1 VRRLQAVD
9 GIAAARAAE
18 RGFTLLELMVV
29 LLIIGLLLV
38 LVPGHLWRSQPG
50 LEVKVAARALADGLR
65 QTRSDALASNRE
77 LVFTLDVAGHSFRPG
92 QDHPLE
98 PLDGA
103 IQLGLDTAR
112 SEVVDGGRGQIRF
125 FPDGSS
131 TGGRI
136 RLGMQAQQ
144 AQVTVDWLTGQI
156 AIADV
161 SR

>member
-1 VRRLQAVD
+1 MTRAD
-9 GIAAARAAE
+9 HAGPAAG
-18 RGFTLLELMVV
+18 GFTLLELTVV

>member
-1 VRRLQAVD
+1 MRRLQAVD

>member
-1 VRRLQAVD
+1 MP
-9 GIAAARAAE
+9 AA

-29 LLIIGLLLV
+29 LLIVGLLLV

-77 LVFTLDVAGHSFRPG
+77 RVFTLDVAGHSFRPG
-92 QDHPLE
+92 EDRPLE
-98 PLDGA
+98 ALTGA
-103 IQLGLDTAR
+103 VELGLDTAR
-112 SEVVDGGRGQIRF
+112 SEVIDATRGQIRF

-136 RLGMQAQQ
+136 RLAMQAQQ
-144 AQVTVDWLTGQI
+144 AQVTVDWLTGQV

-161 SR
+161 RR

>member
-1 VRRLQAVD
+1 MTRVDQAMP
-9 GIAAARAAE
+9 AE

-65 QTRSDALASNRE
+65 QTRSDALATNRE
-77 LVFTLDVAGHSFRPG
+77 RVFTLDVAGHCFRPG
-92 QDHPLE
+92 QGRQLE
-98 PLDGA
+98 SLNA
-103 IQLGLDTAR
+103 ALRLGLDTAR
-112 SEVVDGGRGQIRF
+112 SELVDAASGQIRF

-136 RLGMQAQQ
+136 TLTMQAQQ

-161 SR
+161 GS

>member
-1 VRRLQAVD
+1 M
-9 GIAAARAAE
+9 ARE

-38 LVPGHLWRSQPG
+38 LVPDHLWRPQPG
-50 LEVKVAARALADGLR
+50 LEVRVAARALADGLR
-65 QTRSDALASNRE
+65 QTRSDAVATNHE
-77 LVFTLDVAGHSFRPG
+77 QVFTLDVAGHSFRPG
-92 QDHPLE
+92 QDRPLE
-98 PLDGA
+98 SINGA
-103 IQLGLDTAR
+103 LELGLDTAR
-112 SEVVDGGRGQIRF
+112 SELVDAERGQIRF

-136 RLGMQAQQ
+136 RLTMQPQQ
-144 AQVTVDWLTGQI
+144 AQVTVDWLTGQV